1 MLEDGEIDDEDLK
14 PTELE
19 LNAATVE
26 SVSASAGLDNDTEHQ
41 LTNKRKTRD
50 TKLNKRKK
58 MAKNPAKQQQQQRG
72 PNFANEANVKN
83 NSDEEDRDANTND
96 SQENFLNDY
105 DSRFDNT
112 FPNGDMDER
121 VSKPKSLMSTNA
133 NPSSWSTPL
142 SKRELIEQKMPAT
155 NGPKSLFDLFL
166 NTGSLMG
173 ANPSI
178 DMTNKSNS
186 VDQFI
191 DPVVTEKENSKPN
204 KFNKNNR
211 SNGQQ
216 QPQQLMN
223 RGGFQSNELKRKS
236 DDEAEP
242 NSSQLISIEAIE
254 KKMEKK
260 RKFNELQKEKQKLK
274 EAKQLQQ
281 QTAPVREPILCKFFM
296 EGRCQKGNE
305 CPFSHNA
312 PINKK
317 LEPCKYYLNGFC
329 AKNDKCMF
337 MHAEFPCK
345 FFHRNKT
352 AGNSNGK
359 SSCLHGDQCRFSHE
373 PILNPLLLEAFNKHL
388 NGENSSNHNE
398 DVNKKPT
405 TSLLGSPPH
414 SLPMFMPKNDAVMN
428 EAPIP
433 SLMSLMSVNLPPPPP
448 AQMPPKSLEVGTK
461 NNLSPGSLSQQYC
474 PSSPPPVTTHVG
486 SLMGAVPLI
495 RVNTFNKKQPLLATP
510 TNILPSLLNNSIGS
524 ATYGNG
530 MSQDVDERSMAAIP
544 LGNTNGALLPN
555 PITHQ
560 SNDID
565 ERSLM
570 QRQQDMLLMNAPP
583 PPPPVQSTQPLV
595 NGVDNESLKQEL
607 IIKIMKS
614 IADSDSGHA
623 GSASLPKHTL
633 TELLVKLLNDK
644 ESLLGTDVI
653 LNLLATLGPS
663 KPNSS
668 ILSSSNHMYADDD
681 DKSNNLS
688 LNESNSNLQ
697 IDLNSHNKHRTRN
710 FQHRKKIDDGN
721 FFSPNKYNLFLCF
734 NKIFFIYLFK
744 RNQQ

>member
-1 MLEDGEIDDEDLK
+1 MLEDGEIDEEDLK

-19 LNAATVE
+19 LSAPPVE
-26 SVSASAGLDNDTEHQ
+26 SVSAPVGLDNDTEHQ
-41 LTNKRKTRD
+41 ITNKRKTRD

-58 MAKNPAKQQQQQRG
+58 MAKNPAKQQQQQRV
-72 PNFANEANVKN
+72 PNFSTEGNVRS
-83 NSDEEDRDANTND
+83 NSDAEDRDANTND
-96 SQENFLNDY
+96 SQEHFLNDY
-105 DSRFDNT
+105 DSRFENT
-112 FPNGDMDER
+112 FANGDTDER

-155 NGPKSLFDLFL
+155 TGPKSLFDLFL

-178 DMTNKSNS
+178 EMSNKSNT

-211 SNGQQ
+211 TNGQQ
-216 QPQQLMN
+216 QQQLMTN
-223 RGGFQSNELKRKS
+223 RGFQNNELKRKS

-345 FFHRNKT
+345 FFHRNNKT
-352 AGNSNGK
+352 GNNNNNNNNNGK

-398 DVNKKPT
+398 EANKKPT

-414 SLPMFMPKNDAVMN
+414 SLPMFMPKNDAAMN

-433 SLMSLMSVNLPPPPP
+433 SLMSLMSVNLPPPPQIP
-448 AQMPPKSLEVGTK
+448 TKSLEASGK

-474 PSSPPPVTTHVG
+474 PSSPPPLPTQLG

-495 RVNTFNKKQPLLATP
+495 RVNAFNKKQPLLATP

-524 ATYGNG
+524 ATFSNG
-530 MSQDVDERSMAAIP
+530 MSQDVDERSPLAAIP
-544 LGNTNGALLPN
+544 SGSTTGGALLPN
-555 PITHQ
+555 PVTHQ

-583 PPPPVQSTQPLV
+583 PQPTHQPLV

-623 GSASLPKHTL
+623 GGASLPKHTL

-663 KPNSS
+663 GGVKSAPSSSS
-668 ILSSSNHMYADDD
+668 ILSSSSHMYAGCGGDDD

-697 IDLNSHNKHRTRN
+697 IDLNSHHSKNRTRS
-710 FQHRKKIDDGN
+710 FQHRKKIDDGKSKN
-721 FFSPNKYNLFLCF
+721 EY
-734 NKIFFIYLFK
+734 
-744 RNQQ
+744 